1 MRKKRQ
7 KPKVKNWKTK
17 MDSDLPGSEKPGAI
31 LEFVKKEEKITKE
44 KEEKTE
50 EKVEIQNNEKISQ
63 DSDLREIK
71 KGIFNTFIKGKR
83 IIEKDAYGD
92 YYSNNLVTLLKYDND
107 IPQIIYETLR
117 LSDPSK
123 VTAFKSKL
131 ASERKISFAGFIAD
145 VKESENYEANQF
157 KIKLGNGVSVIY
169 NKRYIRKKSDKGKKI
184 EEIIE
189 YFDNAKNNK
198 ILWVDIELKEYYL
211 GQKLVREPLIVDY
224 RELALWEKYKNNILD
239 KKEKYKLT
247 WYEYVM
253 CSLIGL
259 SIFDLEGHEKELI
272 DWLYI
277 PRILM
282 LHKVITPILPK
293 DMVPYTH
300 ILQLTPAATGKTQFA
315 LSVRDLYN
323 AEYYDKLP
331 TPANLIYHALDETPG
346 SVFRHDYIFIDE
358 FSKPPTEKISEFIN
372 NINTGLSSGV
382 WAIGRGN
389 YEKQQINKYKPVG
402 FGFFGNVLGKQER
415 KAMNEID
422 PYYEGIDFKNFED
435 ARKAA
440 QFVLYKRSKDENYRV
455 TINNF
460 IDRIAMVSI
469 VFETLNLSKLGLRDI
484 IPNPL
489 ELYALKQII
498 QERIDQ
504 IAKEPEK
511 YIDIEKIDKE
521 QWEDGRMRDNA
532 IKIAIKLIAME
543 IDKYLEKS
551 AEDLAIEMVKG
562 LWGWNPK

>member
-1 MRKKRQ
+1 
-7 KPKVKNWKTK
+7 
-17 MDSDLPGSEKPGAI
+17 MDSDLPGSEMPGAI
-31 LEFVKKEEKITKE
+31 LDFVKKEDKKDNKIIKE
-44 KEEKTE
+44 KEDKKKEENIKEERIE
-50 EKVEIQNNEKISQ
+50 EKVEIQNNKRIGQEP
-63 DSDLREIK
+63 DLKEIK

-83 IIEKDAYGD
+83 IIEKDIYGGYD
-92 YYSNNLVTLLKYDND
+92 SNNLVALLRYDNSISQKIYD
-107 IPQIIYETLR
+107 ILR

-123 VTAFKSKL
+123 VAAFKSKL
-131 ASERKISFAGFIAD
+131 ASERKISFAGSIAD
-145 VKESENYEANQF
+145 VKESDNYEANQF

-169 NKRYIRKKSDKGKKI
+169 DKRYIRKKSDKNKKI

-189 YFDNAKNNK
+189 YFEEAKNNK
-198 ILWVDIELKEYYL
+198 IFWVDIELKEYYM
-211 GQKLVREPLIVDY
+211 GQKLVREPFIVDY
-224 RELALWEKYKNNILD
+224 RELTLWEKYKNNILD
-239 KKEKYKLT
+239 KKEKYRLT
-247 WYEYVM
+247 WYEYIM
-253 CSLIGL
+253 CSLVGL
-259 SIFDLEGHEKELI
+259 NIFDIEGHEKELL
-272 DWLYI
+272 DWLYT

-282 LHKVITPILPK
+282 LHRVITPILPK
-293 DMVPYTH
+293 DTVPYTH
-300 ILQLTPAATGKTQFA
+300 GIQLTPAATGKTQFA

-358 FSKPPTEKISEFIN
+358 FNKPPIDKISEFIN

-402 FGFFGNVLGKQER
+402 FVFFGNVLGKQER
-415 KAMNEID
+415 KAINEVD
-422 PYYEGIDFKNFED
+422 PDWEGIDFKNFED

-440 QFVLYKRSKDENYRV
+440 QFVLYKKSKDENYRV

-460 IDRIAMVSI
+460 IDRMAI
-469 VFETLNLSKLGLRDI
+469 VNVVLETLNLSILGLRDI

-532 IKIAIKLIAME
+532 IKIAIKLMAME
-543 IDKYLEKS
+543 IDKYLGKP

>member
-1 MRKKRQ
+1 
-7 KPKVKNWKTK
+7 
-17 MDSDLPGSEKPGAI
+17 MDSDLPGSEMPGAI

-44 KEEKTE
+44 KEEKKNK
-50 EKVEIQNNEKISQ
+50 EKDIKDEKIEIQNNENISQ
-63 DSDLREIK
+63 DFDLREIK

-83 IIEKDAYGD
+83 VIEKDIYGG
-92 YYSNNLVTLLKYDND
+92 YHGNNLVTLLKYDD
-107 IPQIIYETLR
+107 SIPQKVYDTLR

-123 VTAFKSKL
+123 VAAFKSKL
-131 ASERKISFAGFIAD
+131 ASERKISFAGFIVD

-169 NKRYIRKKSDKGKKI
+169 NKRYIRKKSDKNKNI

-189 YFDNAKNNK
+189 YFDEAKNNK
-198 ILWVDIELKEYYL
+198 ILWIDIELREYYL
-211 GQKLVREPLIVDY
+211 GTKLVREPFIVDY
-224 RELALWEKYKNNILD
+224 HELALWEKYKNEILN
-239 KKEKYKLT
+239 KKEKYRLT
-247 WYEYVM
+247 WYEYMM
-253 CSLIGL
+253 CSLVGL
-259 SIFDLEGHEKELI
+259 NIFDLDGHERKLI

-282 LHKVITPILPK
+282 LHSILTPILPK

-300 ILQLTPAATGKTQFA
+300 VLQFTTAATGKTQFA
-315 LSVRDLYN
+315 LSVKDLYN
-323 AEYYDKLP
+323 AGYYDKLP

-358 FSKPPTEKISEFIN
+358 FNKPPIDKISEFIN

-402 FGFFGNVLGKQER
+402 FGFFGNVLGKHER
-415 KAMNEID
+415 KIINEVD

-440 QFVLYKRSKDENYRV
+440 QFVLYKKSKDENYRV
-455 TINNF
+455 IINNF
-460 IDRIAMVSI
+460 LDRIALVNI
-469 VFETLNLSKLGLRDI
+469 VFETINLSKLGLKDI

-498 QERIDQ
+498 QERINQ

-511 YIDIEKIDKE
+511 YIDIEKIDRE
-521 QWEDGRMRDNA
+521 PWEDGRMRDNA
-532 IKIAIKLIAME
+532 IKIAIKLLAME
-543 IDKYLEKS
+543 IDQQLGKS

-562 LWGWNPK
+562 LWAWDPK

>member
-1 MRKKRQ
+1 
-7 KPKVKNWKTK
+7 
-17 MDSDLPGSEKPGAI
+17 MDSDLPGSEMPGAI
-31 LEFVKKEEKITKE
+31 LEFVKKDDKKDEKIAKE
-44 KEEKTE
+44 KEEKKNKDKDIKN
-50 EKVEIQNNEKISQ
+50 EKIEIQNNETINQ
-63 DSDLREIK
+63 DSNLREIK

-83 IIEKDAYGD
+83 IIEKDIYGG
-92 YYSNNLVTLLKYDND
+92 YNGNNLVTLLKYDNS
-107 IPQIIYETLR
+107 ISQTIYETLR

-123 VTAFKSKL
+123 VAAFKSKL

-145 VKESENYEANQF
+145 VKESDNYEANQF

-169 NKRYIRKKSDKGKKI
+169 NKRYIRKKSDKSKKI

-189 YFDNAKNNK
+189 YFDEAKNNK
-198 ILWVDIELKEYYL
+198 ILWIELELKEYYI
-211 GQKLVREPLIVDY
+211 GQKLVREPFIVDY
-224 RELALWEKYKNNILD
+224 YELTLWEKYKNNILD
-239 KKEKYKLT
+239 KKEKYRLT
-247 WYEYVM
+247 WYEYMM

-259 SIFDLEGHEKELI
+259 NIFDLEGHERELI

-282 LHKVITPILPK
+282 LHTVITPILPK
-293 DMVPYTH
+293 DMVPHTH
-300 ILQLTPAATGKTQFA
+300 GIQLTPAATGKTQFA
-315 LSVRDLYN
+315 LSARDLYN

-358 FSKPPTEKISEFIN
+358 FNKPPTEKISEFIN
-372 NINTGLSSGV
+372 NVNTGLSSGV

-402 FGFFGNVLGKQER
+402 FIFFGNVLGKQER
-415 KAMNEID
+415 ETMNEID

-440 QFVLYKRSKDENYRV
+440 QFVLYKGSKNENYRV

-460 IDRIAMVSI
+460 MDRMAIVSI
-469 VFETLNLSKLGLRDI
+469 VFETLNLSKWGLRDI
-484 IPNPL
+484 VPNPL

-511 YIDIEKIDKE
+511 YIDIERIDKE
-521 QWEDGRMRDNA
+521 KWEDGRMRDNA
-532 IKIAIKLIAME
+532 IKIAIKIKALE
-543 IDKYLEKS
+543 LDKYLNRF

-562 LWGWNPK
+562 IWAWDPR

>member
-1 MRKKRQ
+1 
-7 KPKVKNWKTK
+7 
-17 MDSDLPGSEKPGAI
+17 MDSDLPGSEMPGAI
-31 LEFVKKEEKITKE
+31 LEFVKKEDKKDEKIVKE
-44 KEEKTE
+44 NKEIENIKE
-50 EKVEIQNNEKISQ
+50 EKVEIQNNENINQ
-63 DSDLREIK
+63 DSSLKEIK
-71 KGIFNTFIKGKR
+71 KGIFSTFIKGKR
-83 IIEKDAYGD
+83 IIEKDIYGS
-92 YYSNNLVTLLKYDND
+92 YIGNNLVALLKYDNST
-107 IPQIIYETLR
+107 PQTVYETLR

-123 VTAFKSKL
+123 VAAFKSKL

-145 VKESENYEANQF
+145 IKESDNYEANQF

-169 NKRYIRKKSDKGKKI
+169 DKRYIKRKSDKSKKI

-189 YFDNAKNNK
+189 YFDEAKNNK
-198 ILWVDIELKEYYL
+198 ILWIELELKENYI
-211 GQKLVREPLIVDY
+211 GQKLVREPFVVDY
-224 RELALWEKYKNNILD
+224 YELALWEKYKNSILD
-239 KKEKYKLT
+239 KKEKYRLT
-247 WYEYVM
+247 WYEYMM
-253 CSLIGL
+253 CSLVGL
-259 SIFDLEGHEKELI
+259 NIFDLEGHEKELL

-282 LHKVITPILPK
+282 LHSVITPILPK

-300 ILQLTPAATGKTQFA
+300 GIQLTPAATGKTQFA

-358 FSKPPTEKISEFIN
+358 FTKPPIEKISEFIN

-402 FGFFGNVLGKQER
+402 FIFFGNVLGKQER
-415 KAMNEID
+415 EAMNEID

-440 QFVLYKRSKDENYRV
+440 QFVLYKKSKDENYRV

-460 IDRIAMVSI
+460 IDRMAIVSI

-484 IPNPL
+484 IPHPL

-521 QWEDGRMRDNA
+521 NWEDGRMRDNA
-532 IKIAIKLIAME
+532 IKIAIKLRAME
-543 IDKYLEKS
+543 IDKYLNRS

-562 LWGWNPK
+562 LWAWNPK

>member
-1 MRKKRQ
+1 
-7 KPKVKNWKTK
+7 
-17 MDSDLPGSEKPGAI
+17 MDSDLPGSEMPGAI
-31 LEFVKKEEKITKE
+31 LEFVKKDDKKDEKIAKE
-44 KEEKTE
+44 KEERENK
-50 EKVEIQNNEKISQ
+50 EKDTKNEKIEIQNNEEVSQ
-63 DSDLREIK
+63 ESDLREIK
-71 KGIFNTFIKGKR
+71 KGIFNTFIKGKK
-83 IIEKDAYGD
+83 ILEKDIYGS
-92 YYSNNLVTLLKYDND
+92 YNGNNLVALLKYDND
-107 IPQIIYETLR
+107 ISQKIYEALR

-123 VTAFKSKL
+123 VAAFKSKL
-131 ASERKISFAGFIAD
+131 ASEKKISFAGFIAD
-145 VKESENYEANQF
+145 VKESDNYEANQF

-169 NKRYIRKKSDKGKKI
+169 NKRYVRKKSDKSKKI

-189 YFDNAKNNK
+189 YFDEAKNNK
-198 ILWVDIELKEYYL
+198 ILWIELELKEYYI
-211 GQKLVREPLIVDY
+211 GQKLVREPFIVDY
-224 RELALWEKYKNNILD
+224 YELALWEKYKNNILD
-239 KKEKYKLT
+239 KKEKYRLT
-247 WYEYVM
+247 WYEYMM
-253 CSLIGL
+253 CSLVGL
-259 SIFDLEGHEKELI
+259 NIFDLEGHEKELL

-282 LHKVITPILPK
+282 LHSVITPILPK
-293 DMVPYTH
+293 DMVPHTH
-300 ILQLTPAATGKTQFA
+300 GIQLTPAATGKTQFA

-358 FSKPPTEKISEFIN
+358 FNKPPTDKISEFIN
-372 NINTGLSSGV
+372 NVNTGLSSGV

-402 FGFFGNVLGKQER
+402 FIFFGNVMGKHER
-415 KAMNEID
+415 EAINEVD

-440 QFVLYKRSKDENYRV
+440 QFVLYKGSKNENYRV

-460 IDRIAMVSI
+460 IDRMAIVSI
-469 VFETLNLSKLGLRDI
+469 VFETLNLSILGLRDI

-498 QERIDQ
+498 QERINQ

-521 QWEDGRMRDNA
+521 KWEDGRMRDNA
-532 IKIAIKLIAME
+532 IKIAIKLMAME
-543 IDKYLEKS
+543 IDKYLGKT

-562 LWGWNPK
+562 LWAWNPK

>member
-1 MRKKRQ
+1 
-7 KPKVKNWKTK
+7 
-17 MDSDLPGSEKPGAI
+17 MDSDLPGSEMPGAI
-31 LEFVKKEEKITKE
+31 LDFIKKEDKKEEKITKE
-44 KEEKTE
+44 NKEKDIKDEKI
-50 EKVEIQNNEKISQ
+50 EIQNNENISQ
-63 DSDLREIK
+63 DSNLREIK

-83 IIEKDAYGD
+83 ILEKDIYGN
-92 YYSNNLVTLLKYDND
+92 YNGNNLVTLLKYDD
-107 IPQIIYETLR
+107 SIPQKIYDTLR

-123 VTAFKSKL
+123 VAAFKSKL
-131 ASERKISFAGFIAD
+131 ASERRISFAGFIAD

-169 NKRYIRKKSDKGKKI
+169 DKRYIRKKSDKNKRI

-189 YFDNAKNNK
+189 YFDEAKNNK
-198 ILWVDIELKEYYL
+198 VLWLDIELREYYL
-211 GQKLVREPLIVDY
+211 GTRLVREPFVVDY
-224 RELALWEKYKNNILD
+224 YELALWEKYKNEILN
-239 KKEKYKLT
+239 KKEKHRLT
-247 WYEYVM
+247 WYEYMM
-253 CSLIGL
+253 CSMVGL
-259 SIFDLEGHEKELI
+259 NIFDLDGHERRLI

-282 LHKVITPILPK
+282 LHSIITPILPK

-300 ILQLTPAATGKTQFA
+300 GLQLTPAATGKTQFA
-315 LSVRDLYN
+315 LSMRDLYN
-323 AEYYDKLP
+323 AGYYDKLP

-358 FSKPPTEKISEFIN
+358 FNKQPIEKISEFIN

-382 WAIGRGN
+382 WAIGKGN

-415 KAMNEID
+415 DIINEVD
-422 PYYEGIDFKNFED
+422 PYYEGIDFKKFED

-440 QFVLYKRSKDENYRV
+440 QFILYKKSKDENYRV

-460 IDRIAMVSI
+460 IDRIAIVNI
-469 VFETLNLSKLGLRDI
+469 VFETLNLSKWGLKDI

-498 QERIDQ
+498 QERINQ

-511 YIDIEKIDKE
+511 NIDIEKIDRE
-521 QWEDGRMRDNA
+521 PWEDGRMRDNA
-532 IKIAIKLIAME
+532 IKIAIKLLAME
-543 IDKYLEKS
+543 IDKYLGKS
-551 AEDLAIEMVKG
+551 TEDLAIEMVKG
-562 LWGWNPK
+562 LWAWNPK

>member
-1 MRKKRQ
+1 
-7 KPKVKNWKTK
+7 
-17 MDSDLPGSEKPGAI
+17 MDSDLPGSETPGAI
-31 LEFVKKEEKITKE
+31 LEFVKKENK
-44 KEEKTE
+44 KEEKI
-50 EKVEIQNNEKISQ
+50 EKEDRERDIKNEKIEIQNNENVSQ
-63 DSDLREIK
+63 DSNLKEIK
-71 KGIFNTFIKGKR
+71 KGIFSTFIKGKR
-83 IIEKDAYGD
+83 ILEKDIYSGYYG
-92 YYSNNLVTLLKYDND
+92 NNLVALLKYDD
-107 IPQIIYETLR
+107 SIPQKIYETLR

-123 VTAFKSKL
+123 VAAFKSKL
-131 ASERKISFAGFIAD
+131 ASERKISFAGFIID
-145 VKESENYEANQF
+145 IKESENYEANQF

-169 NKRYIRKKSDKGKKI
+169 DKRYVRKRSDKSKKI

-189 YFDNAKNNK
+189 YFDEAKNNK
-198 ILWVDIELKEYYL
+198 ILWIDIELREYYL
-211 GQKLVREPLIVDY
+211 GQKLVREPFIIDY
-224 RELALWEKYKNNILD
+224 HELALWEKYKNEILN

-247 WYEYVM
+247 LYEYMM
-253 CSLIGL
+253 CNLVGL
-259 SIFDLEGHEKELI
+259 NIFDLEGHEKELI

-282 LHKVITPILPK
+282 LHRVVTPILPK

-331 TPANLIYHALDETPG
+331 TRANLVYHAQDETPG

-358 FSKPPTEKISEFIN
+358 FSKPPIEKIIEFIN

-382 WAIGRGN
+382 WVVERGN

-415 KAMNEID
+415 EVINEVD

-460 IDRIAMVSI
+460 IDRITMVNI
-469 VFETLNLSKLGLRDI
+469 VFETLNLSKLGLKDI
-484 IPNPL
+484 APNPL
-489 ELYALKQII
+489 ELHALKQII

-521 QWEDGRMRDNA
+521 PWDDGRMRDNA

-543 IDKYLEKS
+543 IDKYLNRP

-562 LWGWNPK
+562 LWAWNPK